1 MIFGGS
7 SSVGQY
13 SLFTSQPFLLYQSL
27 IIKILAAIQLAKL
40 SGFSPIITTA
50 SLRSED
56 LVKSLGATHLVD
68 RKSDVVA
75 EVKKITSSPVEVI
88 YDSIAEK
95 DTQEQAWEILT
106 PGGTLLVTGSPQID
120 QANHGDKYIENIFGN
135 FFDPEKRAFGASFY
149 SKLTQLFAEGTL
161 KVRL

>member
-1 MIFGGS
+1 MH
-7 SSVGQY
+7 
-13 SLFTSQPFLLYQSL
+13 
-27 IIKILAAIQLAKL
+27 
-40 SGFSPIITTA
+40 
-50 SLRSED
+50 SEA

-75 EVKKITSSPVEVI
+75 EVKKISSSPVKVI

-95 DTQEQAWEILT
+95 DTQEQAWEILA

-120 QANHGDKYIENIFGN
+120 QAKYSDKYIENIFGN

-149 SKLTQLFAEGTL
+149 SKLTQLFAEGSL
-161 KVRL
+161 KVRS